1 MLYPLPG
8 PGFDYTQVGVPAG
21 WPHLY
26 SGFLAHFNKNSNL
39 SWAFDVWFLNLFP
52 RDAPFRFNGG
62 GWSTLSFIPTL
73 ATMML
78 GLWAGRWL
86 ASARSMEDKLK
97 GLVAAGAALTLG
109 GLALQ
114 WLHLN
119 PIVKRI
125 WTSSYTLY
133 SGGLVVL
140 MLAAFYAVIEWK
152 AWRRWAFP
160 LLVIGANSIAVYV
173 MSWTIEHFVSSALV
187 RHLGPAP
194 FAMLGAP
201 FEPVLR
207 GAGVL
212 LVFWG
217 ILYWMYRRRIFLR
230 I

>member
-1 MLYPLPG
+1 
-8 PGFDYTQVGVPAG
+8 VPAG

-26 SGFLAHFNKNSNL
+26 TGFLAHFNKNSNV

-52 RDAPFRFNGG
+52 RETPFRFNGG

-86 ASARSMEDKLK
+86 MTSRSTTEKLK
-97 GLVAAGAALTLG
+97 GLVIAGVGLTVA
-109 GLALQ
+109 GLVFQ
-114 WLHLN
+114 WLHVN

-140 MLAAFYAVIEWK
+140 MLAGFYALIEWK
-152 AWRRWAFP
+152 GWKRWSFP
-160 LLVIGANSIAVYV
+160 LLVIGANSIAIYV
-173 MSWTIEHFVSSALV
+173 MSWTSEHFVASMLV
-187 RHLGPAP
+187 RHLGTGP
-194 FAMLGAP
+194 FTILGPP

-207 GAGVL
+207 GLGVL
-212 LVFWG
+212 IVFWS
-217 ILYWMYRRRIFLR
+217 ILFWMHRRKIFLR